1 MPDLNSRNHRLFIAM
16 GEVFTVNLA
25 LWLIIAAY
33 GVIISWVLLAWRV
46 LRARPR
52 RLGEDKLDEKAHQV
66 SGVIPARLDEEPDL
80 ASHQMTSPVSTE
92 MAELERLWRL
102 PVHSAASKDH

>member
-1 MPDLNSRNHRLFIAM
+1 MPDREQPQPPARYRHV
-16 GEVFTVNLA
+16 EVLTVNLA

-46 LRARPR
+46 IRARPR
-52 RLGEDKLDEKAHQV
+52 RLEEDNLDEKAPQV

-80 ASHQMTSPVSTE
+80 APPPTTSPASTE
-92 MAELERLWRL
+92 VAELERLWRL
-102 PVHSAASKDH
+102 PVHRATPRGH

>member
-1 MPDLNSRNHRLFIAM
+1 M
-16 GEVFTVNLA
+16 NLA

-52 RLGEDKLDEKAHQV
+52 RLGQDELDEKAHQV
-66 SGVIPARLDEEPDL
+66 SGVISARLDEEPDL
-80 ASHQMTSPVSTE
+80 APPGRHRRRQPRERSSSGYGGSPRTVPLHEVTE
-92 MAELERLWRL
+92 TCWRTRGL
-102 PVHSAASKDH
+102 LLRW

>member
-1 MPDLNSRNHRLFIAM
+1 MNAPHRHAGVL
-16 GEVFTVNLA
+16 TVNLA

-33 GVIISWVLLAWRV
+33 GVIVFWGLLAWRV
-46 LRARPR
+46 IRGGPG
-52 RLGEDKLDEKAHQV
+52 RLGADKLDEEAHQE

-80 ASHQMTSPVSTE
+80 ASHQITSPASTE
-92 MAELERLWRL
+92 LAELERLWRL

>member
-1 MPDLNSRNHRLFIAM
+1 
-16 GEVFTVNLA
+16 VNLA

-33 GVIISWVLLAWRV
+33 GVIVFWGLLAWRV
-46 LRARPR
+46 IRAAPHQI
-52 RLGEDKLDEKAHQV
+52 GADKLDEEAHQV

-80 ASHQMTSPVSTE
+80 ASHQMTSPASTE

>member
-1 MPDLNSRNHRLFIAM
+1 M
-16 GEVFTVNLA
+16 NLA

-66 SGVIPARLDEEPDL
+66 SGVISARLDDEPDL
-80 ASHQMTSPVSTE
+80 APPQTASREATE
-92 MAELERLWRL
+92 RAELERLWRL
-102 PVHSAASKDH
+102 PTYRATPRGH

>member
-1 MPDLNSRNHRLFIAM
+1 M
-16 GEVFTVNLA
+16 NLA

-66 SGVIPARLDEEPDL
+66 SGVISARLNEEPDL
-80 ASHQMTSPVSTE
+80 APPQTASREATE
-92 MAELERLWRL
+92 RAELERVGAENSVTSCDLQIL
-102 PVHSAASKDH
+102 VYEAAEAVSS

>member
-1 MPDLNSRNHRLFIAM
+1 M
-16 GEVFTVNLA
+16 NLA

-66 SGVIPARLDEEPDL
+66 SGVISARLDEEPDL
-80 ASHQMTSPVSTE
+80 APPQTASREATE
-92 MAELERLWRL
+92 RAELERLWRL
-102 PVHSAASKDH
+102 PVHRATPRGH

>member
-1 MPDLNSRNHRLFIAM
+1 MNP
-16 GEVFTVNLA
+16 A

-52 RLGEDKLDEKAHQV
+52 RLGEDEFDEKAHQV
-66 SGVIPARLDEEPDL
+66 SGVVSARLNEASDL
-80 ASHQMTSPVSTE
+80 ALPQATSPEATE
-92 MAELERLWRL
+92 IAELERLWRL
-102 PVHSAASKDH
+102 PAHRATPSGH

>member
-1 MPDLNSRNHRLFIAM
+1 MNAPHRHAGVL
-16 GEVFTVNLA
+16 TVNLA

-33 GVIISWVLLAWRV
+33 GVIVFWAILAWRV
-46 LRARPR
+46 IRAGPR
-52 RLGEDKLDEKAHQV
+52 RLGADKLDEEAHQE

-80 ASHQMTSPVSTE
+80 AYHQMTSPTSTE

-102 PVHSAASKDH
+102 SVHSAASKDH